1 MNKFLTLFIALAFI
15 SCGGGGGDEPTPPPV
30 ENKAPSTPTLT
41 YPTNGL
47 LCVSNTID
55 FTWTSAVDPEGD
67 LINYEIIVAK
77 DAGFSQIVAQKSVA
91 TLSTTISLEKGVAH
105 YWKLRAIDAKS
116 KASEFTPVWNFLTE
130 GIGVVN
136 YVPFVA
142 SLVKPGLNT
151 TVTGSSVILEWNASD
166 VDVNDVLSYDIFF
179 GTTTSPPNIVTSHS
193 SKTYTKTGLLPNTT
207 YYWRI
212 DVKDG
217 KGGKSTGQLWS
228 FKTS

>member
-1 MNKFLTLFIALAFI
+1 MKKFLTLYIALTLL
-15 SCGGGGGDEPTPPPV
+15 SCGGGGDEPTPPPA

-41 YPTNGL
+41 NPTNGL
-47 LCVSNTID
+47 LCISNTVE

-77 DAGFSQIVAQKSVA
+77 NPEFTQIISQKTVA
-91 TLSTTISLEKGVAH
+91 TLATSISLEKGTAY
-105 YWKLRAIDAKS
+105 YWKIRAIDAKS
-116 KASEFTPVWNFLTE
+116 KASEFTAVWNFLTE
-130 GIGVVN
+130 GVGVIN

-142 SLVKPGLNT
+142 SLIKPNLNST
-151 TVTGSSVILEWNASD
+151 ITGTSVVLEWNASD
-166 VDVNDVLSYDIFF
+166 VDVNDVLTYDIFF
-179 GTTTSPPNIVTSHS
+179 GTTTTPPSIVTSHT
-193 SKTYTKTGLLPNTT
+193 SKTYTHTGILPNTT